1 MRVCIRFLGRCDPA
15 ASSGAKSGCKLGPS
29 GVGDGGGLTFSI
41 FPETNNTKRTPF
53 LISLSAHDS
62 FWKEENTGKKA
73 TCDIERGTRMM
84 VKCRSFY
91 YKDPSA

>member
-53 LISLSAHDS
+53 LISLSAHDG
-62 FWKEENTGKKA
+62 FQKEENTGKKQPV
-73 TCDIERGTRMM
+73 TQSVGTRTM
-84 VKCRSFY
+84 VKCRSFS